1 MHCDRLRGQNDT
13 SKVPRGDYA
22 AITASHDGCTM
33 RIIVVVAAGLGLAGC
48 SSFSMP
54 DMFKSTPP
62 SASIQLESL
71 PAGAEARAS
80 SGETCKT
87 PCSLSVVAAENFSVT
102 FSLPKYQPETVP
114 VQLLRDP
121 SGPGVTVDPNP
132 VYAELQPAFLAGKR
146 RLQLQPAL
154 PGKKGARGAPKA
166 APKAKKPRSA
176 APAEESPFPPPPAR

>member
-1 MHCDRLRGQNDT
+1 
-13 SKVPRGDYA
+13 
-22 AITASHDGCTM
+22 M

-62 SASIQLESL
+62 SATIQLESL
-71 PAGAEARAS
+71 PAGAEARAA

-114 VQLLRDP
+114 VQIIRDP
-121 SGPGVTVDPNP
+121 SGPGVVVDPNP
-132 VYAELQPAFLAGKR
+132 VYAELQPA
-146 RLQLQPAL
+146 L
-154 PGKKGARGAPKA
+154 PTKKGRAAPKA
-166 APKAKKPRSA
+166 APKAKKPPAPPA
-176 APAEESPFPPPPAR
+176 AEPVEEPNSPFPPPPRR

>member
-1 MHCDRLRGQNDT
+1 
-13 SKVPRGDYA
+13 
-22 AITASHDGCTM
+22 M

-62 SASIQLESL
+62 SATIQLESL
-71 PAGAEARAS
+71 PAGAEARAA

-114 VQLLRDP
+114 VQIIRDP
-121 SGPGVTVDPNP
+121 SGPGVVVDPNP
-132 VYAELQPAFLAGKR
+132 VYAELQPA
-146 RLQLQPAL
+146 L
-154 PGKKGARGAPKA
+154 PTKKGRAAPKA
-166 APKAKKPRSA
+166 APKAKKPPAPPA
-176 APAEESPFPPPPAR
+176 AEPAEEPNSPFPPPPRR

>member
-1 MHCDRLRGQNDT
+1 
-13 SKVPRGDYA
+13 
-22 AITASHDGCTM
+22 M

-62 SASIQLESL
+62 SATIQLESL

-87 PCSLSVVAAENFSVT
+87 PCSLSVVAAENLSVT

-114 VQLLRDP
+114 VQIIRDP
-121 SGPGVTVDPNP
+121 SSPGSVTVDPNP
-132 VYAELQPAFLAGKR
+132 VYAELQPA
-146 RLQLQPAL
+146 L
-154 PGKKGARGAPKA
+154 PTKKGRAAPKA
-166 APKAKKPRSA
+166 APKAKRAAPAA
-176 APAEESPFPPPPAR
+176 APAEDSPFPPPPAR

>member
-1 MHCDRLRGQNDT
+1 
-13 SKVPRGDYA
+13 
-22 AITASHDGCTM
+22 M

-48 SSFSMP
+48 SSYSMT

-62 SASIQLESL
+62 SATIQLESL

-114 VQLLRDP
+114 VQIIRDP
-121 SGPGVTVDPNP
+121 SGPGVVVDPNP
-132 VYAELQPAFLAGKR
+132 VYAELQPA
-146 RLQLQPAL
+146 L
-154 PGKKGARGAPKA
+154 PTKKGARAAPKA
-166 APKAKKPRSA
+166 APKAKKPRPPA
-176 APAEESPFPPPPAR
+176 AAEPAEESPFPPPPAR

>member
-1 MHCDRLRGQNDT
+1 MTLLRSRAG
-13 SKVPRGDYA
+13 
-22 AITASHDGCTM
+22 TM
-33 RIIVVVAAGLGLAGC
+33 RLSPHHMTDAPCVSLLSSRRALAWRAAHRSPCLTC
-48 SSFSMP
+48 SSRRRRA
-54 DMFKSTPP
+54 
-62 SASIQLESL
+62 ASIQLESL

-132 VYAELQPAFLAGKR
+132 VYAELQPA
-146 RLQLQPAL
+146 L

-166 APKAKKPRSA
+166 APKAKSALCGTRGRIAVSA
-176 APAEESPFPPPPAR
+176 AAGPLTPFHQRCLPNPEIHL